1 MIDVLYIRAQ
11 GQGWGPIDELAHL
24 CARVMNGKLLAAEDA
39 GEVSVLRKVAGQ
51 LPRRRGRRSS
61 LLVIAPNP
69 AHLAYAARIRQWLP
83 GYRATAGWVIDSFWT
98 DRIPRITRGAR
109 HFDHLFITDR
119 DLLDEWRRST
129 GAVVHWAP
137 WGTDALA
144 VDPACTNRPVD
155 LVRVG
160 RQPEAWQ
167 DDDRTRDAAERLGLT
182 FEGRPPFDTDSSVN
196 QANLR
201 AALQR
206 SKFVLAFSNAVSPSS
221 YTHPTREYLTGR
233 WTDALAAGTAIA
245 GVAPASA
252 SYTLWPGATVEID
265 PMNLA
270 RGLEQVKSAVAA
282 WTEETPPALQS
293 QAQATLDWRLRLRD
307 IAAVLSDDPLPVLE
321 QELAMLRARAA
332 GG

>member
-1 MIDVLYIRAQ
+1 MHS
-11 GQGWGPIDELAHL
+11 PSTPPH
-24 CARVMNGKLLAAEDA
+24 ARTD
-39 GEVSVLRKVAGQ
+39 Q
-51 LPRRRGRRSS
+51 WISS
-61 LLVIAPNP
+61 A
-69 AHLAYAARIRQWLP
+69 W
-83 GYRATAGWVIDSFWT
+83 
-98 DRIPRITRGAR
+98 
-109 HFDHLFITDR
+109 
-119 DLLDEWRRST
+119 
-129 GAVVHWAP
+129 
-137 WGTDALA
+137 
-144 VDPACTNRPVD
+144 
-155 LVRVG
+155 G

-307 IAAVLSDDPLPVLE
+307 IAAVLSDDPLPPVLE